1 MKSRLFAYEIEKK
14 FFKGEHSD
22 KIVYTERTFLKIKH
36 FLLHEQIFIFYWK
49 KKGKQAILISKPKYA
64 RSRIKWFQL

>member
-36 FLLHEQIFIFYWK
+36 FLLHEQIFIFY
-49 KKGKQAILISKPKYA
+49 
-64 RSRIKWFQL
+64 